1 MPLCR
6 DVDCARNFN
15 KVAQRNQHEKLMHPD
30 LIPSLSRVF
39 LDKVLN
45 SNTAESLQL
54 PVIKTPIGNF
64 SYNQARNMMHQDT
77 AEALAVKS
85 VLCQSVEF
93 IINNYNDENI
103 KDFLTYSDFK
113 INNK

>member
-1 MPLCR
+1 
-6 DVDCARNFN
+6 
-15 KVAQRNQHEKLMHPD
+15 
-30 LIPSLSRVF
+30 
-39 LDKVLN
+39 
-45 SNTAESLQL
+45 
-54 PVIKTPIGNF
+54 
-64 SYNQARNMMHQDT
+64 
-77 AEALAVKS
+77 